1 MNEKLSR
8 DDQLKRMEHK
18 RRKDARESRQEE
30 IATIQRYQDEME
42 KERMVLMEKK
52 R

>member
-1 MNEKLSR
+1 MK
-8 DDQLKRMEHK
+8 KMEHK
-18 RRKDARESRQEE
+18 RRKEARESRQDE

-42 KERMVLMEKK
+42 KERLVLMEKK

>member
-1 MNEKLSR
+1 MK
-8 DDQLKRMEHK
+8 KTEHK
-18 RRKDARESRQEE
+18 RRKEAREQRQEE

-42 KERMVLMEKK
+42 KERMVAMEKK